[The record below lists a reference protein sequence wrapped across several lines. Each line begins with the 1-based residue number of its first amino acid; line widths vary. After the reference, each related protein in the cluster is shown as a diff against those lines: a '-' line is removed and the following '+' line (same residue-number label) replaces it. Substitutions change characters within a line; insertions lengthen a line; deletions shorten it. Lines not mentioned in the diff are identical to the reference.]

1 MKIDSSGQ
9 GDSFREFPIG
19 GNPLVVR
26 KPLRLIRCDSGTDS
40 IVWMKGEKMNNTTD
54 LSEKNILKKH
64 RTKSSK
70 GSTETATLDKK
81 LSTREIAGISMLAA
95 LAFVLQYIEI
105 SLPVMPFFITFDL
118 SDLPALIGAFAYGP
132 VAGVLI
138 EFVKNLLHCLVSQ
151 SATVGELS
159 NFILGAVFCFT
170 AGAVYKHKK
179 TKRNALIGGI
189 LGAFAMGI
197 ICIPSNYFVVYP
209 FYYKAFMPEE
219 VVLSA
224 YQAILP
230 GMKSVL
236 QSLFVFNL
244 PFTTVKGL
252 LCVVITMLIYKSISP
267 ILKGKH

>member
-1 MKIDSSGQ
+1 MDDTTKVFETEVSEAKDVSAAGNSVKAAPAEKKI
-9 GDSFREFPIG
+9 
-19 GNPLVVR
+19 
-26 KPLRLIRCDSGTDS
+26 
-40 IVWMKGEKMNNTTD
+40 
-54 LSEKNILKKH
+54 
-64 RTKSSK
+64 
-70 GSTETATLDKK
+70 
-81 LSTREIAGISMLAA
+81 STRVLAGAAMLSA

-105 SLPVMPFFITFDL
+105 SLPVMPFFIKFDF

-138 EFVKNLLHCLVSQ
+138 ELVKNLLHCLVSQ
-151 SATVGELS
+151 SASVGELS

-170 AGAVYKHKK
+170 AGMVYKHRK
-179 TKRNALIGGI
+179 TKKNALIGGI
-189 LGAFAMGI
+189 LGAVAMGV

-219 VVLSA
+219 VVLAA

-244 PFTTVKGL
+244 PFTIVKGL
-252 LCVVITMLIYKSISP
+252 LCVAITMFIYKSISP